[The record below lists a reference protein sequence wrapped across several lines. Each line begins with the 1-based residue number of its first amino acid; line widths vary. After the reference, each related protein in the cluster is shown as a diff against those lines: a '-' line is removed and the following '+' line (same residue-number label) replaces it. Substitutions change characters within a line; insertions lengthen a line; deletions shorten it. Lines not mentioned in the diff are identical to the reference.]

1 MGTAQ
6 EIMACYEAGKII
18 GRHGVYWATN
28 GHVAVKLKSGE
39 IKRLDRATAA
49 NMMAT
54 CNALP
59 AADYHNMTPQVSAAH
74 LCLVREWQELQDK
87 DDRYKPFDIEQI
99 AEDKGEPDER
109 REWAEN
115 VARTL
120 KSILLGRFVTR
131 DMAELVGGFFAESAP
146 FTKFISK
153 MEVLGAWPPKE
164 GTDGQHSTRPPVGNP
179 TRLRSRGQAV
189 RRPTRVAAD
198 D

>member
-1 MGTAQ
+1 MTVIATLGLTHHGQHVQIKAEMGTAR

-18 GRHGVYWATN
+18 GLHGVYWATN

-49 NMMAT
+49 NMIAT

-99 AEDKGEPDER
+99 AEDEDEPDER

-120 KSILLGRFVTR
+120 KMILHGRFVTR

-146 FTKFISK
+146 IAKFIRK

-164 GTDGQHSTRPPVGNP
+164 GTDG
-179 TRLRSRGQAV
+179 
-189 RRPTRVAAD
+189 
-198 D
+198 